1 MFDHESE
8 LEIGLASGML
18 VRIDPKGA
26 RLTSVVLPS
35 DDGPVELLIGPDPKQ
50 KTRDFHGATIGR
62 YANRIAGAQFT
73 LDSEQFQLDANEGGN
88 CLHGGGEGFD
98 QCDWTVVAHW
108 INAATLR
115 LESPDGDQGFPGN
128 LVAEVS
134 FAVSDPETLSITY
147 RACCDRACPVS
158 LTSHGYFNL
167 AGGGSIADHR
177 LKLNAKKVLEVD
189 GEKLPV
195 GGPRDVAGTR
205 FDFREPA
212 PALGPDGAGFDHNFC
227 TGSGGMREVAVL
239 SDPASGRSMTML
251 SNQPGLQVY
260 TAPSGDSFNAI
271 CLEPQAWPDAP
282 NRPEFP
288 STILRPG
295 VEYVNRIRLQFSS

>member
-1 MFDHESE
+1 MFDHETE

-26 RLTSVVLPS
+26 RLTSLALPGPS
-35 DDGPVELLIGPDPKQ
+35 GPVELLIGPDPVQ
-50 KTRDFHGATIGR
+50 TTRSFHGATIGR
-62 YANRIAGAQFT
+62 YANRIAGAKFT
-73 LDSEQFQLDANEGGN
+73 LDGEQFQLDANENGN
-88 CLHGGGEGFD
+88 CLHGGGQGFD
-98 QCDWTVVAHW
+98 QCDWKVVAHW
-108 INAATLR
+108 INAATLQ

-134 FAVSDPETLSITY
+134 FAVSDPATLNITY
-147 RACCDRACPVS
+147 RARCDRACPVS

-167 AGGGSIADHR
+167 AGGGSIADHQ
-177 LKLNAKKVLEVD
+177 LKLNADQVLEID
-189 GEKLPV
+189 AETLPV
-195 GGPRDVAGTR
+195 GAPRDVAGTR

-212 PALGPDGAGFDHNFC
+212 PVPGPDGAGFDHNFC
-227 TGSGGMREVAVL
+227 LRPGAMREVAVL
-239 SDPASGRSMTML
+239 SDPTSGRSMTML

-282 NRPEFP
+282 NHPEFP
-288 STILRPG
+288 SAILRPG
-295 VEYVNRIRLQFSS
+295 VEYVNRIRLQFSG